1 VRRSQQGNK
10 NAYCQDNETSW
21 FDWTLISKHAD
32 MHRFVRLLIA
42 RRLLRDVQP
51 EYQRE
56 SLNQFLRESNRAWHG
71 VKLFQPDWSN
81 WSHSVAFS
89 GELKKDKQLFHVILN
104 AYWEPLEFELQPVN
118 EEGGGLW
125 RRWID
130 TALDSPHD
138 IVAWQNAP
146 PFTGQTYP
154 AGPRSVAVLYAP
166 LTASS

>member
-1 VRRSQQGNK
+1 
-10 NAYCQDNETSW
+10 
-21 FDWTLISKHAD
+21 
-32 MHRFVRLLIA
+32 
-42 RRLLRDVQP
+42 
-51 EYQRE
+51 
-56 SLNQFLRESNRAWHG
+56 
-71 VKLFQPDWSN
+71 
-81 WSHSVAFS
+81 
-89 GELKKDKQLFHVILN
+89 VILN
-104 AYWEPLEFELQPVN
+104 AYWEPLEFELQQVS
-118 EEGGGLW
+118 EEGDGLW